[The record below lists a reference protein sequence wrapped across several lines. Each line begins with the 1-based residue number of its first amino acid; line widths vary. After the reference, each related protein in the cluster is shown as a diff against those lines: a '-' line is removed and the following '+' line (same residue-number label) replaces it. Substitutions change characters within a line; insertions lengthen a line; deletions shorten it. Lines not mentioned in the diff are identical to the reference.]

1 MKGVVTMNMKS
12 SLLGLAVGIVGGAT
26 AMLLSTPQ
34 SGKNVRQSLKSTK
47 KASQEFRSEF
57 QQRFSSI
64 KDAVNMIK
72 EEAQTTVPNIMT
84 DAKGSVQKFQQET
97 APIQQRLKGNIDAI
111 SQSANELGQAASE
124 MTTEVEKLVNR
135 LTFKKQPK
143 V

>member
-1 MKGVVTMNMKS
+1 MNIKS

-34 SGKNVRQSLKSTK
+34 SGKDVRQSLKSTK
-47 KASQEFRSEF
+47 DASQEVGNEL

-72 EEAQTTVPNIMT
+72 SEIQTTVPTVISDVKT
-84 DAKGSVQKFQQET
+84 SVQIFQQDT
-97 APIQQRLKGNIDAI
+97 APIQNRLKGNIEAA
-111 SQSANELGQAASE
+111 SQSANELGQSASE
-124 MTTEVEKLVNR
+124 MSTEVEKLVNR

-143 V
+143 A

>member
-1 MKGVVTMNMKS
+1 MNIKS

-34 SGKNVRQSLKSTK
+34 SGKDVRQSLKSTK
-47 KASQEFRSEF
+47 DASQEVGNEL
-57 QQRFSSI
+57 QQRFSSL

-72 EEAQTTVPNIMT
+72 SEIQTTVPTVISDVKT
-84 DAKGSVQKFQQET
+84 SVQIFQQDT
-97 APIQQRLKGNIDAI
+97 APIQNRLKGNIEAA

-124 MTTEVEKLVNR
+124 MSTEVEKLVNR

-143 V
+143 A